1 MKRSF
6 LNIITLDGK
15 EIRIAEFGF
24 FADSPSFDGNTVI
37 FRRDGNHMRLDLTS
51 GVISSCDAF
60 STKKKRASTDGKYSV
75 RLEFTS
81 PIIDGLGY
89 CEMILRDTKNDNE
102 QVLVRFMGC
111 ADSIGDM
118 PFSVDSKQIVFFGYP
133 ADEFGE

>member
-37 FRRDGNHMRLDLTS
+37 FRRNGKYMRVDLGS
-51 GVISSCDAF
+51 GILSSCE
-60 STKKKRASTDGKYSV
+60 STAAKNHTSPDGKYSV
-75 RLEFTS
+75 KLEFTS
-81 PIIDGLGY
+81 PLTDGGRY
-89 CEMILRDTKNDNE
+89 CEMILHDTENDSDK
-102 QVLVRFMGC
+102 VLVRFMGC
-111 ADSIGDM
+111 AESIGDI
-118 PFSVDSKQIVFFGYP
+118 PFSEDSKQIVFFGYP

>member
-37 FRRDGNHMRLDLTS
+37 FRRDGKHVRLDLAS
-51 GVISSCDAF
+51 GVISSCDIGL
-60 STKKKRASTDGKYSV
+60 TKKKRASTDGKYSV
-75 RLEFTS
+75 SLEFTS
-81 PIIDGLGY
+81 PLSDGLGY
-89 CEMILRDTKNDNE
+89 CEMILHDTQNDTE

-111 ADSIGDM
+111 DNSIGEM
-118 PFSVDSKQIVFFGYP
+118 PFSEDSKQIVFFGYP
-133 ADEFGE
+133 ADEFGK